1 MDPPGATHEVPRSVQ
16 ESAATNG
23 LRPDPLP
30 AVERVTENQ
39 RDSGL
44 LRSVGPLAFAASLFN
59 AIIGAGIFVVPAA
72 LSASMGPYA
81 PLAFVVCA
89 IAIGSA
95 ALCLA
100 EGGSRVP
107 TSGGIYGYIEVAFGP
122 MVGYVTG
129 TALWFGNILACGG
142 VAAALGDL
150 VAGQVPPSY
159 AITVRAATIVGLV
172 GGIALVNVA
181 GARQGARLASVATL
195 LKLLPLLIFIAAGA
209 LALHGSSYASS
220 GPPSLENVDRGIL
233 LALFAFTGM
242 EVTLS
247 ASGEVAQPARSIP
260 RALALSISAVALLYI
275 SIQVIAQGILG
286 PALAHSSTPL
296 ADAMAR
302 VSPLLRW
309 LMLATATVSMIGWLS
324 SDFLGSPRML
334 FAFGRDGML
343 PRVLGR
349 VHEKSRTPYVA
360 ILFYATLAIF
370 FALTGTFA
378 KLAVLATLASALLYG
393 TGSAAAW
400 VLAQRGVAHA
410 GPPLNSRWLGPAAI
424 IAVGSM
430 LAMIGLAAVDEIIG
444 LLALIVLSSLV
455 YVLSVRIPVARR
467 G

>member
-1 MDPPGATHEVPRSVQ
+1 M
-16 ESAATNG
+16 
-23 LRPDPLP
+23 
-30 AVERVTENQ
+30 TENQ

-44 LRSVGPLAFAASLFN
+44 LRSVGPLAFAASIFN

-81 PLAFVVCA
+81 PLAFVVCTV
-89 IAIGSA
+89 AIGSA

-122 MVGYVTG
+122 LVGYVAG
-129 TALWFGNILACGG
+129 TTLWFGNILACGG

-150 VAGQVPPSY
+150 LASQVPIQY
-159 AITVRAATIVGLV
+159 ATVAHAASIVGLV
-172 GGIALVNVA
+172 GAIALVNVA
-181 GARQGARLASVATL
+181 GASKGARLASVATL
-195 LKLLPLLIFIAAGA
+195 LKLVPLLIFIAAGIV
-209 LALHGSSYASS
+209 ALHGSSFAVSA
-220 GPPSLENVDRGIL
+220 PPTLENLDRGIL

-247 ASGEVAQPARSIP
+247 ASGEVAQPARAIP
-260 RALALSISAVALLYI
+260 RALALSIGAVALLYI
-275 SIQVIAQGILG
+275 CIQVIAQGILG
-286 PALAHSSTPL
+286 PALANSPTPL

-302 VSPLLRW
+302 VSPVLRW
-309 LMLATATVSMIGWLS
+309 LMLVTASVSMVGWLS

-334 FAFGRDGML
+334 FAFGRDGLL
-343 PRVLGR
+343 PGVLGR
-349 VHEKSRTPYVA
+349 VHERTRTPYVA
-360 ILFYATLAIF
+360 ILAYATLATV

-393 TGSAAAW
+393 CGSAAAW
-400 VLAQRGVAHA
+400 VLARRGVAQA
-410 GPPLNSRWLGPAAI
+410 GPPLNSRWLTPAAI

-430 LAMIGLAAVDEIIG
+430 LAMIGLAARSEILG
-444 LLALIVLSSLV
+444 MLALIAISALV
-455 YVLSVRIPVARR
+455 YAFSARWAVARL

>member
-1 MDPPGATHEVPRSVQ
+1 M
-16 ESAATNG
+16 
-23 LRPDPLP
+23 
-30 AVERVTENQ
+30 TENQ

-159 AITVRAATIVGLV
+159 AAAVRAATIVGLV

-181 GARQGARLASVATL
+181 GARQGARLASVATV

-209 LALHGSSYASS
+209 LALQGSSYATS

-349 VHEKSRTPYVA
+349 VHEKGRTPYVA

-400 VLAQRGVAHA
+400 VLARRGVAQA

-424 IAVGSM
+424 VAVGSM
-430 LAMIGLAAVDEIIG
+430 LAMIGLAAVEEIVGI
-444 LLALIVLSSLV
+444 LALIVISSLV
-455 YVLSVRIPVARR
+455 YVLSVRFPVARR

>member
-1 MDPPGATHEVPRSVQ
+1 MQRTGVSRSVQ
-16 ESAATNG
+16 ERVATNG
-23 LRPDPLP
+23 LPADPLI

-44 LRSVGPLAFAASLFN
+44 LRSVGPLAFAASIFN

-72 LSASMGPYA
+72 MSASMGPYA

-107 TSGGIYGYIEVAFGP
+107 TSGGIYGYIEIAFGP
-122 MVGYVTG
+122 LVGYVAG
-129 TALWFGNILACGG
+129 TALWLGNILACGG

-150 VAGQVPPSY
+150 VAGLVPAPY
-159 AITVRAATIVGLV
+159 AAMAYAASVVGLV
-172 GGIALVNVA
+172 GAIALVNVA
-181 GARQGARLASVATL
+181 GASKGARLASVATL
-195 LKLLPLLIFIAAGA
+195 LKLLPLLIFIAAGVVV
-209 LALHGSSYASS
+209 LHGSSFAVSS
-220 GPPSLENVDRGIL
+220 RPTLENVDRGIL

-275 SIQVIAQGILG
+275 SIQVVAQGILG
-286 PALAHSSTPL
+286 PALAHSPTPL

-302 VSPLLRW
+302 VSPVLRW
-309 LMLATATVSMIGWLS
+309 LMLVTATVSMIGWLS

-334 FAFGRDGML
+334 FAFGREGLL

-349 VHEKSRTPYVA
+349 VHEKTRTPYVA
-360 ILFYATLAIF
+360 ILVYAVLATL

-393 TGSAAAW
+393 MGSAAAW
-400 VLAQRGVAHA
+400 VLARRGVAQA
-410 GPPLNSRWLGPAAI
+410 GPPLNSRWLTPAAI

-430 LAMIGLAAVDEIIG
+430 LTMIGLASRNEILG
-444 LLALIVLSSLV
+444 MLALIASSAIVYALSA
-455 YVLSVRIPVARR
+455 RWAVARL